1 VLDFAATSGSRE
13 PNARLEPRTSST
25 PLTEQSERPVLSFAL
40 KTLLADRGKL
50 LTGLAGVVF
59 SLVLMNVQG
68 GLYLGLM
75 RKASLL
81 VDHCDADFWVG
92 QRMVEDVDL
101 ARDIPEA
108 WMNRLRGVPGVEC
121 VVPYVVGKG
130 TATLADGR
138 MEDVWVVGSDPATT
152 LGSGWNFVAGS
163 QRDLRR
169 PNAVSFDEVDARK
182 LGYPRV
188 GDWLEVNGHRA
199 RLAAQTRGVSG
210 FITMPYLFTTV
221 ATAQRLSNMT
231 PGYCSF
237 FLVKARAG
245 EDAARLLGLLQKRVP
260 DAVVYTP
267 PEFAAIS
274 QDYWMKRTGIGISFG
289 ASTLLGLLV
298 GLMMV
303 GQSLYALALDH
314 LSDFATLKALGAED
328 RHVCRV
334 ILLQSLAVAT
344 TGSAAGIAIVL
355 AIRKFWSSPLAPLE
369 IPPALIVLAVG
380 FVFVICLAASLL
392 PYVRIRRI
400 DPAVVLQG

>member
-1 VLDFAATSGSRE
+1 MY
-13 PNARLEPRTSST
+13 
-25 PLTEQSERPVLSFAL
+25 SFAL
-40 KTLLADRGKL
+40 KTLLCDRGKL
-50 LTGLAGVVF
+50 VTGLAGVIF
-59 SLVLMNVQG
+59 SLVLVNIQG

-75 RKASLL
+75 SKASLL

-101 ARDIPEA
+101 AHDIPEA
-108 WMNRLRGVPGVEC
+108 WMNRLRGLPGVER
-121 VVPYVVGKG
+121 VVPYIVGKG
-130 TATLADGR
+130 TATLPDGR

-163 QRDLRR
+163 QRDLQR
-169 PNAVSFDEVDARK
+169 PNAVSFDEVDSRK
-182 LGYPRV
+182 LGHPRI

-199 RLAAQTRGVSG
+199 RLAARTSGVSG
-210 FITMPYLFTTV
+210 FITMPYLFSTV
-221 ATAQRLSNMT
+221 ETARRLSNMA

-237 FLVKARAG
+237 FLVKARPG
-245 EDAARLLGLLQKRVP
+245 EDASRLLTALRKRVP

-267 PEFAAIS
+267 REFAAIS
-274 QDYWMKRTGIGISFG
+274 QDYWMKRTGIGVSFG

-314 LSDFATLKALGAED
+314 VGDFATLKALGAED

-334 ILLQSLAVAT
+334 ILLQSLAIAAA
-344 TGSAAGIAIVL
+344 GSVAGIAIVL
-355 AIRKFWSSPLAPLE
+355 AIRQLWSSPLAPVE
-369 IPPALIVLAVG
+369 IPPALVTLAVG

-392 PYVRIRRI
+392 PYLRIRRI
-400 DPAVVLQG
+400 DPAVVMQG